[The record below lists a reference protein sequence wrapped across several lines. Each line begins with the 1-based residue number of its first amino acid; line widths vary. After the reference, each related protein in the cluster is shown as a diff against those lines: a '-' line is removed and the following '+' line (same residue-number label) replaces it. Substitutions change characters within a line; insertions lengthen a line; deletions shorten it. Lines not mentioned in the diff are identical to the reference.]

1 MYYAKFI
8 NSKGDIFN
16 FGYRHGNIFDIDG
29 LTGHDMNVAF
39 SQGFNQIGETVEGI
53 SIGSHIFEIRGQLLG
68 EATAQKK
75 KMLSV
80 FAPFESGKLV
90 FEDKY
95 FLECIVYKTPI
106 ITIEKKNPKFEMV
119 LSAPYPFWQKN
130 TPNGFFV
137 GDYTP
142 MFSFP
147 VNYSEPHIFG
157 IENPSAF
164 INAYNDGQI
173 DTYYKLEFQTKTT
186 TINPG
191 IINVNT
197 QEFLK
202 INGIINQ
209 GEKVVIYRNGG
220 RLLVEKEA
228 NGIITDV
235 FSSLDEDSDLLFMHV
250 GDNIIRGIADE
261 GEDQLIIT
269 ITFNSAIVGVYE
281 GI

>member
-8 NSKGDIFN
+8 NSKGDTFN

-29 LTGHDMNVAF
+29 LTGHDMNIAF
-39 SQGFNQIGETVEGI
+39 SQGFNQIGETVEGV
-53 SIGSHIFEIRGQLLG
+53 SIGSHIFEIEGRLLG

-80 FAPFESGKLV
+80 FAPFESGKLI

-95 FLECIVYKTPI
+95 FLECVVYKTPV
-106 ITIEKKNPKFEMV
+106 ITVQKQNPKFEMV
-119 LSAPYPFWQKN
+119 LSAPYPFWQKITSN
-130 TPNGFFV
+130 SFIV
-137 GDYTP
+137 GTYAP

-147 VNYSEPHIFG
+147 VNYGEPHIFG

-173 DTYYKLEFQTKTT
+173 DAYYRLEFQTQ
-186 TINPG
+186 TITVNPS

-202 INGIINQ
+202 LNTTINQ
-209 GEKVVIYRNGG
+209 GEKITVYRNGG
-220 RLLVEKEA
+220 RLLVEKES
-228 NGIITDV
+228 NGIITDA
-235 FSSLDEDSDLLFMHV
+235 FSLLDEDSDLLFMHV
-250 GDNIIRGIADE
+250 GDNVIRASADE
-261 GEDQLIIT
+261 GEDQLITT
-269 ITFNSAIVGVYE
+269 IIFNSAVVGVYE

>member
-1 MYYAKFI
+1 MYHAKFV
-8 NSKGDIFN
+8 NSKGNIFN
-16 FGYRHGNIFDIDG
+16 FGYNYGNLFDIDS
-29 LTGHDMNVAF
+29 LTGHNMNVAF

-53 SIGSHIFEIRGQLLG
+53 SVGSNIFEIKGKLLN
-68 EATAQKK
+68 EIATQKK

-80 FAPFESGKLV
+80 FAPFESGKLI
-90 FEDKY
+90 FENKY
-95 FLECIVYKTPI
+95 FLDCVVYKTPI
-106 ITIEKKNPKFEMV
+106 IAVGEKSPEFEMV
-119 LSAPYPFWQKN
+119 LCAPYPFWQKMTFN
-130 TPNGFFV
+130 SFTIGS
-137 GDYTP
+137 YTP

-173 DTYYKLEFQTKTT
+173 DAYYRLEFRTKTR
-186 TINPG
+186 TINPS

-202 INGIINQ
+202 IDITINQ
-209 GEKVVIYRNGG
+209 GEKIIIHRNGG
-220 RLLVEKEA
+220 RLLVEKES
-228 NGIITDV
+228 NGIMTDV

-250 GDNIIRGIADE
+250 GDNIIRASADE
-261 GEDQLIIT
+261 GEEQLITT
-269 ITFNSAIVGVYE
+269 IIFNSAVVGVYE

>member
-8 NSKGDIFN
+8 NSKGDTFN
-16 FGYRHGNIFDIDG
+16 LGYRYGNIFDIDG
-29 LTGHDMNVAF
+29 LTGHNMDVAF

-53 SIGSHIFEIRGQLLG
+53 SVGSHIFEIKGKLLN
-68 EATAQKK
+68 EIITQKK
-75 KMLSV
+75 NMLSV

-90 FEDKY
+90 FENKY
-95 FLECIVYKTPI
+95 FLDCVVYRTPI
-106 ITIEKKNPKFEMV
+106 IAIGEKSPEFEMV
-119 LSAPYPFWQKN
+119 LSAPYPFWQKMTSN
-130 TPNGFFV
+130 SFIV
-137 GDYTP
+137 GSYMP

-173 DTYYKLEFQTKTT
+173 DAYYRLEFQTQTT
-186 TINPG
+186 TVNPS

-202 INGIINQ
+202 LNTTINQ
-209 GEKVVIYRNGG
+209 GEKFTVYRNGG
-220 RLLVEKEA
+220 RLLVEKES
-228 NGIITDV
+228 NGIITDA
-235 FSSLDEDSDLLFMHV
+235 FSLLDEDSDLLFMHV
-250 GDNIIRGIADE
+250 GDNIIRASADE
-261 GEDQLIIT
+261 GEDQLITT
-269 ITFNSAIVGVYE
+269 IIFNSAVVGVYE